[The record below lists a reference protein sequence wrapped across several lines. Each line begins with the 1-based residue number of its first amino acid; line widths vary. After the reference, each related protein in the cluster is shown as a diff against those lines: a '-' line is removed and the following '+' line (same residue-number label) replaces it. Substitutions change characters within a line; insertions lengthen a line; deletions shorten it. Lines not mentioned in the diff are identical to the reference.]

1 MLKEEEKDDDE
12 FKAKKKDSEDSF
24 DDDFDQSED
33 LEHGDDEFDME
44 AYLKFREGDMDENEK
59 KAGNKISNAFDEL
72 SEE

>member
-12 FKAKKKDSEDSF
+12 FKAKKKDGEDSF

-33 LEHGDDEFDME
+33 MEHGDDEFDME
-44 AYLKFREGDMDENEK
+44 AYLKFREGDMDDNEK